1 MSSWKFS
8 RFLEIK
14 EIGKNVIVFHRLNPS
29 LLYIPY
35 NQWSKIKNDL
45 KSIEPLLFEKM
56 KNRKLIIASKNE
68 DEIIKR
74 NNIDCCEKKLRNF
87 FVLYL
92 ILTQDC
98 NLSCK
103 YCFVRQSF
111 RNKAQKQM
119 MLLSTAYKGI
129 DVWFSG
135 INCNFEKNIKY
146 QIIFYGGEP
155 LLNFEVL
162 QQSLLYI
169 DKLCN
174 KKKIQRD
181 KLEISIVTNGT
192 LVEKNIVK
200 LIKYYNIRIILS
212 MDFPEKEHNDCRR
225 DQLNKGSFEK
235 VKKSLKL
242 FQKNGIDP
250 LISTTV
256 TPNNVEIL
264 ESIPIVFS
272 DLGIRRFGLNPL
284 VGNTL
289 FLFEKKFGLQEY
301 RELAVKNM
309 IKSYIATKKQN
320 IIEVKIQSRID
331 AFFQNN
337 FYNLD
342 CGGCGNQ
349 MVVYP
354 NGYISNCHA
363 SANYNIKAVEQC
375 SGKFEI
381 YQTTIAKK
389 WRKRIPL
396 YQDECLNCEAISI
409 CGGGCPWST
418 EEISGDSQQK
428 DEINCLYVKAIFR
441 LILKKEVKLI

>member
-1 MSSWKFS
+1 MLYWKFS
-8 RFLEIK
+8 QFLEVK
-14 EIGKNVIVFHRLNPS
+14 ETGKNVIVFHRLNPS
-29 LLYIPY
+29 LLYIPS
-35 NQWSKIKNDL
+35 NQWCKIKNDI

-56 KNRKLIIASKNE
+56 KNRKLIIASEND
-68 DEIIKR
+68 DEIVKKKS
-74 NNIDCCEKKLRNF
+74 IDYCEKKLRNF

-111 RNKAQKQM
+111 RNRAQKQM
-119 MLLSTAYKGI
+119 MSFSIAYKGI
-129 DVWFSG
+129 TTWFS
-135 INCNFEKNIKY
+135 NVKSNFEKDKY

-174 KKKIQRD
+174 QRKIQRD
-181 KLEISIVTNGT
+181 KIEISIVTNGT
-192 LVEKNIVK
+192 LVEKNIVQ
-200 LIKYYNIRIILS
+200 LIKRYDIRIILS
-212 MDFPEKEHNDCRR
+212 MDFPEQEHNYCRK
-225 DQLNKGSFEK
+225 DKFNKGSFK
-235 VKKSLKL
+235 RVKRTLKF
-242 FQKNGIDP
+242 FQDNEIDP
-250 LISTTV
+250 LISTAV
-256 TPNNVEIL
+256 TPNNVGIL
-264 ESIPIVFS
+264 ESIPMVFS
-272 DLGIRRFGLNPL
+272 DLKIRRFGLNPL
-284 VGNTL
+284 VGNTF
-289 FLFEKKFGLQEY
+289 FLFDRKFDLQEY

-309 IKSYIATKKQN
+309 IKSYIVAKKQN
-320 IIEVKIQSRID
+320 IVEVKIQSRID
-331 AFFQNN
+331 AFLQSN

-363 SANYNIKAVEQC
+363 SPKYNIKPINLC
-375 SGKFEI
+375 GDKFEI
-381 YQTTIAKK
+381 YQTAIAKK
-389 WRKRIPL
+389 WRERIPL

-409 CGGGCPWST
+409 CGAGCPWST

-428 DEINCLYVKAIFR
+428 DTLNCLYAKEVFR
-441 LILKKEVKLI
+441 LILEKEEVEF